1 MTSNGLDETDRELLS
16 IISRKS
22 NISYSELAD
31 ELGIS
36 RNTAYRRVK
45 KLKEA
50 GAIKEDFITNTS
62 VDVLEFEKMGMTT
75 LTLALGFEI
84 DSLEEATGFL
94 EEREEVK
101 MLFETYGEYDVI
113 AILFGLEGNE
123 RKLVSNLRQGL
134 EEEGIGLERL
144 EVFPTSLKKLDLTLP
159 L

>member
-31 ELGIS
+31 ELEIS

-45 KLKEA
+45 KLKDI
-50 GAIKEDFITNTS
+50 GAVKENFITNTS

-75 LTLALGFEI
+75 LTLALGFGI
-84 DSLEEATGFL
+84 DCLDEATDFL
-94 EEREEVK
+94 KGREEVK

-113 AILFGLEGNE
+113 AILFGREGRE
-123 RKLVSNLRQGL
+123 RELVSDLRQAL
-134 EEEGIGLERL
+134 EKEEIDLEKI

-159 L
+159 F